1 MRKVALVGAGVSK
14 FGVRKASYR
23 DLIWEAGKA
32 CFDSLPAVKPKD
44 IDGLVVGSVMPER
57 TAFQSHISSMAA
69 EALGIRPSSLSARTE
84 HMCASGTV
92 GIRYA
97 YAFIAAGLADLV
109 MVLGVEKLNQPTGDE
124 AILNM
129 GTGVD
134 REWEAAFGLTAPPCF
149 ALAAQRHMAEY
160 GTTEEQL
167 ARVGVKNHTH
177 ASKNPNAHFN
187 KGATLDQV
195 LCSRMIS
202 SPLRLFMCSPIT
214 DGAAAVILASEERAR
229 DLTDKPVWIRGTGQ
243 ALDGFQLTSLHEDYA
258 HWPALERAA
267 KSAYAMAG
275 VTPADVDLAEVHDCF
290 SIAEMIAYEELGFC
304 AKGEAGPFVAA
315 GRSDYGG
322 DVVVNPRG
330 GLIGCGHPL
339 GATGVA
345 QAAEVFVQ
353 LRDEAGARQVPDA
366 AIGLTH
372 NNSGMGEHVVMI
384 YGNGRRREPSE
395 TVAVLGPGTD
405 RPSDRAGVRAR
416 RLPRAAGRR
425 QGGPRGRRGRAHA
438 GRRAARD
445 RARRRSH
452 GRGAGDRPDGVG
464 GRARADRGAHRA
476 RRAGGLRLRA
486 GGAAGVGPAQA
497 GHVCPAQGRG
507 RRRRDHRLGVVH
519 HLALGRLRR
528 GRPPGALSRRA
539 LAEPGPHHPA
549 GGRGAGPADGA
560 GDGRAHAGAARE
572 SRQDPGA
579 LRRLARLHRAAA
591 AGAC

>member
-1 MRKVALVGAGVSK
+1 
-14 FGVRKASYR
+14 
-23 DLIWEAGKA
+23 
-32 CFDSLPAVKPKD
+32 
-44 IDGLVVGSVMPER
+44 
-57 TAFQSHISSMAA
+57 
-69 EALGIRPSSLSARTE
+69 
-84 HMCASGTV
+84 MCASGTV

-109 MVLGVEKLNQPTGDE
+109 MVLGVEKLNQPTADE

-214 DGAAAVILASEERAR
+214 DGAAAVVLASEERAR

-258 HWPALERAA
+258 HWPALRRARPSRPTA
-267 KSAYAMAG
+267 WPASA
-275 VTPADVDLAEVHDCF
+275 PADVDLAEVHDCF
-290 SIAEMIAYEELGFC
+290 AIAEMIAYEELGFC
-304 AKGEAGPFVAA
+304 AKGEAGAFVAA

-345 QAAEVFVQ
+345 QAAEVFASSAT
-353 LRDEAGARQVPDA
+353 RPAPARCR
-366 AIGLTH
+366 T
-372 NNSGMGEHVVMI
+372 
-384 YGNGRRREPSE
+384 
-395 TVAVLGPGTD
+395 
-405 RPSDRAGVRAR
+405 RPSAS
-416 RLPRAAGRR
+416 PTTT
-425 QGGPRGRRGRAHA
+425 
-438 GRRAARD
+438 
-445 RARRRSH
+445 
-452 GRGAGDRPDGVG
+452 
-464 GRARADRGAHRA
+464 
-476 RRAGGLRLRA
+476 
-486 GGAAGVGPAQA
+486 
-497 GHVCPAQGRG
+497 
-507 RRRRDHRLGVVH
+507 
-519 HLALGRLRR
+519 
-528 GRPPGALSRRA
+528 PGWAST
-539 LAEPGPHHPA
+539 
-549 GGRGAGPADGA
+549 
-560 GDGRAHAGAARE
+560 
-572 SRQDPGA
+572 SS
-579 LRRLARLHRAAA
+579 
-591 AGAC
+591 